1 MSLDS
6 VEEKMT
12 AMIGDLGNLNATVK
26 FDCKGEGIIFLDAT
40 CSPVE
45 ISHDDDVADCTI
57 KISTQNLEKLLDGKL
72 DPMLGFTMGKIKV
85 KGSMGIAMK
94 LTNLLN

>member
-6 VEEKMT
+6 VEEKME

-26 FDCKGEGIIFLDAT
+26 FDCKGEGFIFLDAT
-40 CSPVE
+40 CDPAE

-57 KISTQNLEKLLDGKL
+57 KISTQNLEKLLDGRL

>member
-6 VEEKMT
+6 VEEKME

-26 FDCKGEGIIFLDAT
+26 FDCKGEGFIFLDAT
-40 CSPVE
+40 SDPAE